1 MGPSQ
6 RQKKKII
13 SIKWVKVKMGVAEW
27 ARDIDVLNRRLGET
41 RRRGG
46 AKDDRA
52 EVQGEMEVC
61 SFWKTRER
69 TLEMKRR
76 TVLVGERKA

>member
-1 MGPSQ
+1 
-6 RQKKKII
+6 
-13 SIKWVKVKMGVAEW
+13 MGVAEW
-27 ARDIDVLNRRLGET
+27 ARDIAVLNRRLGET

-61 SFWKTRER
+61 SFWKTREG

-76 TVLVGERKA
+76 TVLGGGEDGIGREARSEARKET